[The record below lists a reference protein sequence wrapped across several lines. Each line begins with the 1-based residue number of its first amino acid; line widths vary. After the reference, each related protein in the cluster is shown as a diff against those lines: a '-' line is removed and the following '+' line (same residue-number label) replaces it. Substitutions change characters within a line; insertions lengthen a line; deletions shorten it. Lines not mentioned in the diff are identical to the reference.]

1 MKLNTP
7 LYHANNTHTKIYKL
21 RQQGSVQG
29 HSTMVERKLKLRGS
43 CTKFINVKTRPC
55 SNRAF
60 QNETN
65 GNNSNKKMLASSLKV
80 VLNEAGSIYRAITH
94 KMRKFKKI
102 YAVLKENCA
111 IQKCIMK

>member
-1 MKLNTP
+1 MKINKT
-7 LYHANNTHTKIYKL
+7 LYHVNNTHTNIYKL

-60 QNETN
+60 QNEAN

-80 VLNEAGSIYRAITH
+80 VLNEAGSFYRAITH

-111 IQKCIMK
+111 IQNCIMK